1 MAVVL
6 YHRFYEVVNIETHI
20 HEISTSLTKQG
31 GVNRLNVKKLRTAA
45 GLTQAQL
52 AKKMNV
58 DQSTVSLWEA
68 GKTKPLQKCH
78 KKLAKVLGC
87 TVEELRGD

>member
-1 MAVVL
+1 M
-6 YHRFYEVVNIETHI
+6 T
-20 HEISTSLTKQG
+20 ISERRK
-31 GVNRLNVKKLRTAA
+31 AA

-52 AKKMNV
+52 AKRLNV

-68 GKTKPLQKCH
+68 GKTRPLKKLH

-87 TVEELRGD
+87 TVEELAAEVESGKENT

>member
-1 MAVVL
+1 MKIK
-6 YHRFYEVVNIETHI
+6 E
-20 HEISTSLTKQG
+20 
-31 GVNRLNVKKLRTAA
+31 LRVSA

-58 DQSTVSLWEA
+58 DQSCVSLWDRE
-68 GKTKPLQKCH
+68 KTNPAKKLH

-87 TVEELRGD
+87 SVDELTGGEDG

>member
-1 MAVVL
+1 M
-6 YHRFYEVVNIETHI
+6 
-20 HEISTSLTKQG
+20 
-31 GVNRLNVKKLRTAA
+31 NVKNLRSAA

-58 DQSTVSLWEA
+58 DQSTVSLWES
-68 GKTKPLQKCH
+68 GKNNPQKKCH